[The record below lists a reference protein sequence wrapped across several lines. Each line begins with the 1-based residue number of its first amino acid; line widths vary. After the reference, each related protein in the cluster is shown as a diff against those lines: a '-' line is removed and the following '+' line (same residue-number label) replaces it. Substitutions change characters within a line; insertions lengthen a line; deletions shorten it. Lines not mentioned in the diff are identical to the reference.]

1 MITAPYR
8 ALKPAWNF
16 DTEQYLA
23 RLQQIV
29 ELGDI
34 VHFAG
39 EMEIGGVFQ
48 GFEDRGREVA
58 VLLQQYRGR
67 QIARRGV
74 DGVAEQQQ
82 LHHRDHHDHPERDA
96 VALELDEFLDHHRKT
111 APPEAES
118 QLAGVASMIG
128 LLGDDTHWKLSF
140 ERVISSMKTSSSD
153 GSLCCQCHRLSSR
166 YAAIAASSA
175 CLSRPD
181 TCRLVP

>member
-1 MITAPYR
+1 MVAASYR

-39 EMEIGGVFQ
+39 EVEIGGIFQ
-48 GFEDRGREVA
+48 RFEDRAREVA

-118 QLAGVASMIG
+118 RFADVASMIG
-128 LLGDDTHWKLSF
+128 LLADDTHWKLSF
-140 ERVISSMKTSSSD
+140 DRVISSMKTSSSYA
-153 GSLCCQCHRLSSR
+153 SLSCQSDRLSSH
-166 YAAIAASSA
+166 
-175 CLSRPD
+175 
-181 TCRLVP
+181 

>member
-48 GFEDRGREVA
+48 RFEDRAREVA

-82 LHHRDHHDHPERDA
+82 LHHRDHHGHPARDA

-118 QLAGVASMIG
+118 RFADVASMIG

-140 ERVISSMKTSSSD
+140 ERVISSRKTSATTA
-153 GSLCCQCHRLSSR
+153 SLSAQSPHLPSR
-166 YAAIAASSA
+166 YSP
-175 CLSRPD
+175 LPPP
-181 TCRLVP
+181 TPP